1 MPGIPSCEVQIR
13 VRYAECDAMGVLH
26 HARYFEY
33 FEESR
38 TELLRRN
45 GFRYRDLESQ
55 GVFFVVY
62 KLACRYHAP
71 IRYDDVVTVVTRVE
85 RVTRTRVDHSYT
97 ILRDGLR
104 LCEATSTLACVG
116 RDGRPIL
123 MPDNLWGRIAHSQER
138 A

>member
-97 ILRDGLR
+97 ILRDG
-104 LCEATSTLACVG
+104 
-116 RDGRPIL
+116 
-123 MPDNLWGRIAHSQER
+123 
-138 A
+138 